1 LLGADLIE
9 HDGDDLRGLPFLDRK
24 AALAR
29 LLRNIE
35 AGILLKVSRTSA
47 VDLQRSSLFETSDL
61 LALSVTR
68 APLLRSEKMT
78 LRRMIRAISHAVRG
92 RIKLP
97 VMVGP
102 CVGQPIMSW
111 GVSGVR
117 VTRPIVARH
126 IG

>member
-1 LLGADLIE
+1 MDDGARENEQL
-9 HDGDDLRGLPFLDRK
+9 
-24 AALAR
+24 
-29 LLRNIE
+29 
-35 AGILLKVSRTSA
+35 VSRTSA
-47 VDLQRSSLFETSDL
+47 VDLQRSSVSETSDL

-68 APLLRSEKMT
+68 ALLLRSEKMM
-78 LRRMIRAISHAVRG
+78 LRRMIQAISHAVRG